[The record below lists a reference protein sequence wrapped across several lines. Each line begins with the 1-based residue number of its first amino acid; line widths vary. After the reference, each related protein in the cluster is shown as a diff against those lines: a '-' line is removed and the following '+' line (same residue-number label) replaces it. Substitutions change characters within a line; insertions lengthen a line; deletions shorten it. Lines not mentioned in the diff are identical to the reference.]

1 MDPRELVDR
10 YSAHNYH
17 PLPVVLSQGEGAWV
31 TDTDGRRYLDLLS
44 AYSALNF
51 GHRHP
56 QLVAAAERQLGRLTL
71 TSRAFHNDQLG
82 PFVQSLAQLCD
93 KDMVL
98 PMNSGA
104 EAVETA
110 IKTARKWGYQVK
122 GVAPESAHVIVAAGN
137 FHGRTVTIVSFS
149 TDPDA
154 RDDFGPYTPGFSVVP
169 YGDVESLR
177 AAITDSTVAFLV
189 EPIQGEAGVIVPPEG
204 YLRAVRDLCTEHN
217 VLFVADEIQS
227 GMARTGKTFAVEWED
242 VVPDIYVLGKALG
255 GGIYPVSAVAAN
267 ADVLGV
273 FKPGEHGST
282 FGGNPLGAAIG
293 HEVCAMLATGEF
305 QERSKVL
312 GEHLLGRLRA
322 EAPSTVKEVRGRGL
336 WAGIELLP
344 GGEPARSRCERLMQR
359 GVLAKDTHETTIR
372 IAPPL
377 VIERHDLDHAIDEIL
392 TVLT

>member
-1 MDPRELVDR
+1 MDPREQVER

-17 PLPVVLSQGEGAWV
+17 PLPVVLTHGEGAWV
-31 TDTDGRRYLDLLS
+31 TDVDGKKYLDLLS

-56 QLVAAAERQLGRLTL
+56 RLIDAAKRQMDRLTL
-71 TSRAFHNDQLG
+71 TSRAFDNDQLG
-82 PFVQSLAQLCD
+82 AFVEALAGLTG

-122 GVAPESAHVIVAAGN
+122 GVSADSARIVVADGN
-137 FHGRTVTIVSFS
+137 FHGRTTTIVSFS

-154 RDDFGPYTPGFSVVP
+154 RDDFGPFTPGFDVVP
-169 YGDVESLR
+169 FGDAAALKS
-177 AAITDSTVAFLV
+177 AITPSTVAFLV
-189 EPIQGEAGVIVPPEG
+189 EPIQGEAGVIVPPPG
-204 YLRAVRDLCTEHN
+204 YLAAARQLCRDNN
-217 VLFVADEIQS
+217 VLFIADEIQS
-227 GMARTGKTFAVEWED
+227 GMGRTGKTFASEWENVD
-242 VVPDIYVLGKALG
+242 PDMFVMGKALG

-282 FGGNPLGAAIG
+282 FGGNPLAAAIG
-293 HEVCAMLATGEF
+293 TEVIAMLKTGEF
-305 QERSKVL
+305 QERSRTL
-312 GEHLLGRLRA
+312 GEHMLARLRA
-322 EAPSTVKEVRGRGL
+322 EAPPSVAEVRGRGL
-336 WAGIELLP
+336 WAGVQLHP
-344 GGEPARSRCERLMQR
+344 GLEPARARCERLMVD

-372 IAPPL
+372 LAPPL
-377 VIERHDLDHAIDEIL
+377 VIGADDLDQAIDKL
-392 TVLT
+392 LKVLV